1 MKLKGMYLTGAII
14 AICAIIA
21 TVQAASA
28 APTISV
34 EPSYIEV
41 SQGDT
46 FTVNITIDPDG
57 TGVMGAQYTLY
68 FDSVLLKALNQDRGP
83 FLRQDGESTTVSKNK
98 IYNTI
103 GEIKYGET
111 RIGTTV
117 GVTTPGVLSA
127 IEFEVRSSGVGEL
140 RLGNVKLSDP
150 VSGPISTE
158 VNNARLKR
166 MRAQTTTS
174 SYLQAALISLQARLC
189 SSIP

>member
-158 VNNARLKR
+158 VNNAK
-166 MRAQTTTS
+166 
-174 SYLQAALISLQARLC
+174 
-189 SSIP
+189 